1 MVTDWVAATPKVV
14 TPKTCVFA
22 PALIVTLAGTVATAV
37 LLLER
42 VTTTPPA
49 GVTPFSVTIPVPP
62 VPPVKALGVSVTET
76 KVAGLTV
83 RLKLL
88 VTEFT
93 PLALAVTVIA
103 WLLTSAV
110 VADACNVMVPPLPV
124 PGCMYPTVTPAGRLL
139 AASVMLPVKLVRVRF
154 NFTDCGLPPGTSVT
168 TPGLTLLMAMLGG
181 RFTAR
186 LKLLVTELTPLPLAV
201 MVTVKP
207 LTRAAPLAACK
218 LMLPELVVPGWV
230 IVAVTP
236 LGRVLVVRVTLP
248 V

>member
-14 TPKTCVFA
+14 TPKTCVFE
-22 PALIVTLAGTVATAV
+22 PALIVTLAGTVAAAG

-49 GVTPFSVTIPVPP
+49 AATPLSVTIPVPP
-62 VPPVKALGVSVTET
+62 VPPIKVLGVRVTET
-76 KVAGLTV
+76 RVAGLTV

-93 PLALAVTVIA
+93 PLPLAVIVIA

-110 VADACNVMVPPLPV
+110 VADACNVIVPPLPV
-124 PGCMYPTVTPAGRLL
+124 PGCVYPTVTPAGRLL

-168 TPGLTLLMAMLGG
+168 APGLTLLMAMLEEVAA
-181 RFTAR
+181 FTVR

-201 MVTVKP
+201 MVTVWL
-207 LTRAAPLAACK
+207 LTNVALLAA
-218 LMLPELVVPGWV
+218 
-230 IVAVTP
+230 
-236 LGRVLVVRVTLP
+236 
-248 V
+248 